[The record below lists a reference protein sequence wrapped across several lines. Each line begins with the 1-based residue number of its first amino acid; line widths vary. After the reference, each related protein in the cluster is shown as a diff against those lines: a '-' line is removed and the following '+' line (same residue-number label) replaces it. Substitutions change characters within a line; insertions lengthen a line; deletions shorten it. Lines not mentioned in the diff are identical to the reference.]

1 MRVPL
6 IQSRVPGR
14 RLRHPPSAGVRAEWA
29 ARALILGL
37 AVFLSSCSSEPR
49 EVVLASTTSTED
61 SGLFDFLLPAFGQR
75 FSAFRVR
82 VIAVGS
88 GEALRLAQRGDAD
101 VVLTHSPQ
109 AEEEFMAAGYGE
121 SRRRVMFN
129 DFVIVGPAG
138 GPAAH
143 CSNLGAARALACIT
157 EAGGLFISRGDDSG
171 THARERQLWSAIGM
185 RPGGDRYLEA
195 GQGMGAVLMMAS
207 EKGAYTLSDRGT
219 YLSLRDRLHLS
230 ILVEGDPL
238 LANQYSVIVVRNA
251 SDLEGARAFADWII
265 SPPAQSLIG
274 RFGVERFGRPLFTP
288 NAQVSQLP

>member
-1 MRVPL
+1 MTYR
-6 IQSRVPGR
+6 
-14 RLRHPPSAGVRAEWA
+14 AGWV
-29 ARALILGL
+29 ARALIVSL
-37 AVFLSSCSSEPR
+37 AVCCSSCSLEPR

-61 SGLFDFLLPAFGQR
+61 SGLFEFLLPAFGRR
-75 FSAFRVR
+75 FPAHRVR

-88 GEALRLAQRGDAD
+88 GEALRLGKRGDAD

-109 AEEEFMAAGYGE
+109 AEEEFMADGYGE

-129 DFVIVGPAG
+129 DFVIVGPAD

-143 CSNLGAARALACIT
+143 CGGLGVTPALACIMD
-157 EAGGLFISRGDDSG
+157 AGGLFISRGDDSG
-171 THARERQLWSAIGM
+171 THARERQLWSTIG
-185 RPGGDRYLEA
+185 RQPAGDRYLEA

-230 ILVEGDPL
+230 VLVEGDAL
-238 LANQYSVIVVRNA
+238 LTNQYSVIVVRDA
-251 SDLEGARAFADWII
+251 SNLEGARAFADWIT

-288 NAQVSQLP
+288 NAQHR